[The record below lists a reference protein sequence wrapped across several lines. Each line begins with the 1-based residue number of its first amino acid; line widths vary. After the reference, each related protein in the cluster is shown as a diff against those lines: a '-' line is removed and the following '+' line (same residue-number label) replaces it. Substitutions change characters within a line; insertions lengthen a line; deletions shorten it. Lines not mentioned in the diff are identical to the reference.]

1 MATEMNFGI
10 LGSGNMARVYGDA
23 LTREGIVPKGRLT
36 AIALGSRAPALAAEY
51 PGVDAE
57 PNAEALLAR
66 PDIDVVVIATP
77 HSTHL
82 ALAKQVAAAGKHIYL
97 EKPMA
102 LDVNECDQIIEACR
116 AAGVQLTIAKQTRHM
131 EMSMRAKEHIDNGR
145 IGDILFLRPTSVTP
159 GQGFVNVPQ
168 SWPDDP
174 REGDAFLDW
183 GAHACDATR
192 WLTGAEPVRM
202 YADYDNLTGIG
213 GEPDPTVLV
222 QARLSNRTIAQMLL
236 CYEIGPSG
244 FGTRRNTQYLM
255 VGTKGSVF
263 FDLDRCELW
272 TGATDREVWE
282 LPSWTLPDFKPRD
295 PRRIGN
301 TSRQIVDFIDAVLA
315 GRSPRITGE
324 DGRKAIEMTQAARL
338 SAKTGRAINLPMSA
352 EDAADPAGS
361 RVRATGV
368 PA

>member
-1 MATEMNFGI
+1 MASELRFGI

-23 LTREGIVPKGRLT
+23 LTREGIVPRGRLM
-36 AIALGSRAPALAAEY
+36 AIAMGSRAGALAAEY
-51 PGVDAE
+51 PGASAE
-57 PNAEALLAR
+57 PSADALLAR
-66 PDIDVVVIATP
+66 QDIDVVVIATP

-82 ALAKQVAAAGKHIYL
+82 ALARQVAAAGRHIYL

-102 LDVNECDQIIEACR
+102 LNVAECDEIIAV
-116 AAGVQLTIAKQTRHM
+116 AGANNVQLTIAKQTRHM
-131 EMSMRAKEHIDNGR
+131 EMAMRAKEHIDNGR
-145 IGDILFLRPTSVTP
+145 IGDMLFLRPTSVTP

-202 YADYDNLTGIG
+202 YADYDNRTGIG

-222 QARLSNRTIAQMLL
+222 QARLDNRAIAQMLL

-272 TGATDREVWE
+272 TGARDRTIWE

-295 PRRIGN
+295 PRRVGN
-301 TSRQIVDFIDAVLA
+301 TSRQVVDFIDDVLA
-315 GRSPRITGE
+315 GRPPRITGE

-338 SAKTGRAINLPMSA
+338 SAKTGRAIYLPMSDA
-352 EDAADPAGS
+352 DAADPAGAF
-361 RVRATGV
+361 VGKAGV